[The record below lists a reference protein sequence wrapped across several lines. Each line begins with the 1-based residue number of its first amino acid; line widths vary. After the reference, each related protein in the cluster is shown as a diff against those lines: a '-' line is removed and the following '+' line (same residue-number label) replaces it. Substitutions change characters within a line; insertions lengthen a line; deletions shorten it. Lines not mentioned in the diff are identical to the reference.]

1 MDLRKLVFQALRH
14 DSELETFIGNRIY
27 QRGSLIDG
35 IPPDDNTLPYLVY
48 HFSNEGGKGPS
59 AIRATTRTVQVWAHD
74 EVGDYFRIDAILD
87 RVKIVLE
94 AEEHRQHFMEL
105 RFAEKSPDLWDD
117 LLKHLVRYS
126 RFQAVLTE

>member
-1 MDLRKLVFQALRH
+1 MDVRKLVFQALRH
-14 DSELETFIGNRIY
+14 DSELATFVGERIY
-27 QRGSLIDG
+27 QRGSLVDG
-35 IPPDDNTLPYLVY
+35 IPPTVETPYIVY
-48 HFSNEGGKGPS
+48 HFSNEGVEGPT
-59 AIRATTRTVQVWAHD
+59 ALRATNRTVQVWAHD
-74 EVGDYFRIDAILD
+74 TIGDYFRIDAILD

-94 AEEHRQHFMEL
+94 AEEHRETFMEI